1 MSEIREKIWEDLQS
15 TDRRVRLTAL
25 KDLESICNTVVDLRK
40 IISVFDECYLHLL
53 NCYAD
58 QYESCREQST
68 ITVATFMKNLPVN
81 DFYLQNVIVSMAARM
96 GRAETIEESE
106 EIRFLHL
113 NQLSAIIDKYKKTDS
128 NDYLSQSYD
137 DIMDILYKALSDPFP
152 AVQKEACGCIVKL
165 SKATSVFHQRAES
178 LTKPLFTMLNH
189 KHSQNRIAAIEAC
202 YAIALHIN
210 SNSETL
216 VRIFCETSP
225 LLMDLMPL
233 VRRECGRMGCLML
246 TELKDRYSF
255 FDRIIPL
262 VLCCLKDD
270 SPEVREDITVR
281 WKECGQ
287 LYYDEN
293 ETELKKLEIGERLP
307 SNYPEW
313 EVRPTIGC
321 RALVQRSLRLV
332 HTIMRESGDWKEH
345 VRVHALRLMYQ
356 FVLHAEAAMTAKFFE
371 IYPDLAKACAD
382 PESSVAP
389 EAMKVADLMGR
400 LLSYADWK
408 EHAIEGL
415 EKNPKLGY
423 IRCFFHLFAA
433 ATDANE
439 EDILTVSNILVRKEF
454 SQSLNPEIQLYILG
468 LVDELWRKHTIR
480 TTEDAMSSLNLNPD
494 STIERSLYTVT
505 IRIMALSYGTDS
517 IVAKYLNRKQEILEK
532 IALYINTDVSA
543 LHAKHLAWVLEQ
555 MDDLDAMLDSRTEPI
570 ILLCG
575 LIHICGYRPAALEV
589 LKRNIRL
596 VWDNAADDAKIKVF
610 TAMSISMLKWKE
622 TMNGECE
629 EELEK
634 LVKEL
639 IEERIEWKAGA
650 GAESM
655 RSLATATL
663 CAMTHGAPTAA
674 NKILPKMSRYFTNL
688 LEDNSISTRNYALK
702 CLLNFGQLEV
712 EQLRPI
718 AFGVLQRLDDPHSG
732 SRELAA
738 KVIPKLKPIC
748 PTQHDQN
755 LWNAFIKK
763 ACSSLFLYFDGPELK
778 LREAIKETLIELGK
792 LYPAVFEEPMNVA
805 LATSFQKEEVQ
816 KIKEAVYEQINIED

>member
-1 MSEIREKIWEDLQS
+1 MSESREKMWEDLQS
-15 TDRRVRLTAL
+15 TDRRTRLKAL
-25 KDLESICNTVVDLRK
+25 TELETFCHRILDLRK
-40 IISVFDECYLHLL
+40 VISVFDECYLHLL

-58 QYESCREQST
+58 QYESCREQAT
-68 ITVATFMKNLPVN
+68 ITVASFIKKLPAN

-96 GRAETIEESE
+96 GMVETIEESE

-113 NQLSAIIDKYKKTDS
+113 KQLSAIIDKYKKTED
-128 NDYLSQSYD
+128 NDYLSHCYD
-137 DIMDILYKALSDPFP
+137 EIMDILFKALHDDFP
-152 AVQKEACGCIVKL
+152 AVQKEACACIVKL
-165 SKATSVFHQRAES
+165 AKATHVFHQRAEH
-178 LTKPLFTMLNH
+178 LAKPLFTLLNH
-189 KHSQNRIAAIEAC
+189 KHSQNRIASIEAC
-202 YAIALHIN
+202 YTIALHLN
-210 SNSETL
+210 SNSEML
-216 VRIFCETSP
+216 IRIFCETSP
-225 LLMDLMPL
+225 LLMDLNPL

-246 TELKDRYSF
+246 MELKDRYSF

-270 SPEVREDITVR
+270 SPEVRNDIIGR
-281 WKECGQ
+281 WKECGK

-293 ETELKKLEIGERLP
+293 ETELKKIEIGERMP

-313 EVRPTIGC
+313 EDRPTIGC
-321 RALVQRSLRLV
+321 RAIVQRSLRLV

-382 PESSVAP
+382 PDSSVAP

-408 EHAIEGL
+408 EHGIEGF

-423 IRCFFHLFAA
+423 VRCFFHLFAA
-433 ATDANE
+433 ATETNE
-439 EDILTVSNILVRKEF
+439 EDILRVSNILVKKEF
-454 SQSLNPEIQLYILG
+454 SQSLDPEIQLYILG

-517 IVAKYLNRKQEILEK
+517 IVAKYINRKQEILEK
-532 IALYINTDVSA
+532 IALFINCDVA
-543 LHAKHLAWVLEQ
+543 TLHAKHLAWVLEKL
-555 MDDLDAMLDSRTEPI
+555 DNLDALLDSHTEPI

-575 LIHICGYRPAALEV
+575 IIHLCGYRPSSLEV
-589 LKRNIRL
+589 LKLKIRT
-596 VWDNAADDAKIKVF
+596 VWDHAADDAKIKVF
-610 TAMSISMLKWKE
+610 TAVSISMLKWKD
-622 TMNGECE
+622 TMNGDCE

-634 LVKEL
+634 FVSEL
-639 IEERIEWKAGA
+639 IEEHIEWKVGA
-650 GAESM
+650 AAESM
-655 RSLATATL
+655 RSLAIASL
-663 CAMTHGAPTAA
+663 CAITHGAPLAA
-674 NKILPKMSRYFTNL
+674 VKILPKMAKYFTNL
-688 LEDNSISTRNYALK
+688 LEDNSVSTRNYALK
-702 CLLNFGQLEV
+702 CLLNFGPLEV
-712 EQLRPI
+712 EKLRPI

-748 PTQHDQN
+748 PTEHDQEI
-755 LWNAFIKK
+755 WNAFIKK
-763 ACSSLFLYFDGPELK
+763 ASSSLFLYFDGPELK
-778 LREAIKETLIELGK
+778 LRETIKGVLIEIGK
-792 LYPAVFEEPMNVA
+792 LYPAVFEEPLNCA
-805 LATSFQKEEVQ
+805 LATSFQKNEVQ
-816 KIKEAVYEQINIED
+816 KIKEAVYEQ

>member
-1 MSEIREKIWEDLQS
+1 MSEIRERIWEDLQS
-15 TDRRVRLTAL
+15 TDRRKRLTAM
-25 KDLESICNTVVDLRK
+25 KDLEKYCNTIVELRK
-40 IISVFDECYLHLL
+40 IISLFDECYLHLL
-53 NCYAD
+53 SCYAD
-58 QYESCREQST
+58 QYESCREQAT

-81 DFYLQNVIVSMAARM
+81 EFYLQNVIISMAARM
-96 GRAETIEESE
+96 GKPETIEESE
-106 EIRFLHL
+106 EIRFLHMEQL
-113 NQLSAIIDKYKKTDS
+113 NVIIDKYKKTND
-128 NDYLSQSYD
+128 NDYLTVAYD
-137 DIMDILYKALSDPFP
+137 DIIDILFKALKDPFP
-152 AVQKEACGCIVKL
+152 AVQKEACSCVVKL
-165 SKATSVFHQRAES
+165 SKATAIFHQKAEH
-178 LTKPLFTMLNH
+178 LLHPLFTMLNH
-189 KHSQNRIAAIEAC
+189 KHSQNRMAAIEAC
-202 YAIALHIN
+202 YSIALHLN
-210 SNSETL
+210 PNSEML
-216 VRIFCETSP
+216 LRVFCETSP

-246 TELKDRYSF
+246 MELKDRYSF

-262 VLCCLKDD
+262 VLCCLKDESAD
-270 SPEVREDITVR
+270 VRDDIIVR

-293 ETELKKLEIGERLP
+293 ETELKKLEIGERIP
-307 SNYPEW
+307 PNYPDYE
-313 EVRPTIGC
+313 ERPTIGC
-321 RALVQRSLRLV
+321 RALVQRSLKLV

-356 FVLHAEAAMTAKFFE
+356 FVLHAETAMTPKFFE

-382 PESSVAP
+382 PEGGVAP

-400 LLSYADWK
+400 LLLYADWK
-408 EHAIEGL
+408 NHAIEGL

-433 ATDANE
+433 ATEANE
-439 EDILTVSNILVRKEF
+439 EDILRVSNILVRKEF

-505 IRIMALSYGTDS
+505 LRIMALSYGTDS

-532 IALYINTDVSA
+532 IAMFVNCDVA
-543 LHAKHLAWVLEQ
+543 TLHEKHLAWVLEQ
-555 MDDLDAMLDSRTEPI
+555 QIDDLDALLDGHTEPI

-575 LIHICGYRPAALEV
+575 LIHICGYRPASLNAL
-589 LKRNIRL
+589 KCNIRT

-610 TAMSISMLKWKE
+610 TALSISMLKWKE

-634 LVKEL
+634 FIVELVEQH
-639 IEERIEWKAGA
+639 IVWKAGA
-650 GAESM
+650 AAESM

-663 CAMTHGAPTAA
+663 CAMTHGASIAA
-674 NKILPKMSRYFTNL
+674 TTILPKMAKYFTNL

-702 CLLNFGQLEV
+702 CLLNFGELDV

-738 KVIPKLKPIC
+738 KVIPNLKPLC
-748 PTQHDQN
+748 QAESDQAI
-755 LWNAFIKK
+755 WNAFIKK
-763 ACSSLFLYFDGPELK
+763 ACSSLFLYFDGPEIK
-778 LREAIKETLIELGK
+778 LREAIKEALIKLGK
-792 LYPAVFEEPMNVA
+792 LYPEVFEEPVNCA
-805 LATSFQKEEVQ
+805 LATSYQKNEVQ
-816 KIKEAVYEQINIED
+816 KIKEAVYDVQEN